1 MEAASQQRDLG
12 DLRDTE
18 TALSLSAEHTGA
30 RWLDAKWGKRR
41 GHARR
46 HRCQPFPWTCVYEF
60 VPEEG
65 EACLVSGEV
74 LHLGVTRP
82 GRREQE
88 VGKRKGPVFH
98 AMSNGRRGVG
108 RVVPGCLTSFA
119 RWHFLGD
126 DAVMRTMPDTEI
138 EIFQSWGESTAFNT
152 WKGRVQ
158 EEARK
163 TKRRAAL
170 RRRPAPP
177 PLDTDT

>member
-1 MEAASQQRDLG
+1 
-12 DLRDTE
+12 
-18 TALSLSAEHTGA
+18 
-30 RWLDAKWGKRR
+30 
-41 GHARR
+41 
-46 HRCQPFPWTCVYEF
+46 
-60 VPEEG
+60 VPEDG
-65 EACLVSGEV
+65 EMFLLSGEV

-82 GRREQE
+82 GRREHE
-88 VGKRKGPVFH
+88 LKKRRGPVFP
-98 AMSNGRRGVG
+98 AMWNSRRGVG
-108 RVVPGCLTSFA
+108 RVVPGCLTGFA

-126 DAVMRTMPDTEI
+126 DGVMRTVPDSEI
-138 EIFQSWGESTAFNT
+138 EVFQCWGESTAFNV